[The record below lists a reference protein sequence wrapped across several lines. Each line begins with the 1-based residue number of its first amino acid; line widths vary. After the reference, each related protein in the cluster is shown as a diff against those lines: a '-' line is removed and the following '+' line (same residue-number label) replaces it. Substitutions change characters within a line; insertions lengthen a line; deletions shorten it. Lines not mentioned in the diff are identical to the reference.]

1 MKLVYAVGERAIT
14 DHHHHHHHPDQSDI
28 SLLKKS
34 FFLIAGF
41 MVIELVAG
49 LMTNALVLIAD
60 AGHMFLD
67 AAALGLA
74 WWSAAMSQK
83 GDDAKLSYGYHR
95 MQVLAAFINGLTL
108 VALAIWITAESF
120 LRLASPEPI
129 LPLPTLAVGLIG
141 LAINFIAYRWLH
153 GSHDNLNVKSAALHV
168 LGDLLGS
175 VAAVLASLAVLFF
188 GWLYIDPILTLLIA
202 FILFRGAFGVL
213 KDSVM
218 ILLEGVPPGVDINE
232 IKTKLIENCLPV
244 VDVHHVHAWSLTS
257 NRPMVTLHAQ
267 INDNDQ
273 AAIAI
278 ESIKAVLKHEFRV
291 DHSTIQIE
299 LEKCPDNEGTHDH
312 A

>member
-1 MKLVYAVGERAIT
+1 
-14 DHHHHHHHPDQSDI
+14 
-28 SLLKKS
+28 
-34 FFLIAGF
+34 

-74 WWSAAMSQK
+74 WWSAAMSRK
-83 GDDAKLSYGYHR
+83 GDDEKLSYGYHR

-108 VALAIWITAESF
+108 VALAIWITVESF
-120 LRLASPEPI
+120 MRLASPEPI
-129 LPLPTLAVGLIG
+129 LPLPALVVGLIG
-141 LAINFIAYRWLH
+141 LAVNFIAYRWLH
-153 GSHDNLNVKSAALHV
+153 GSHDNLNVKSAAMHV

-175 VAAVLASLAVLFF
+175 VAAIIAGLSVLFF

-232 IKTKLIENCLPV
+232 IKTKLIENCLSV

-273 AAIAI
+273 AAGAI
-278 ESIKAVLKHEFRV
+278 ESIKNILKREFQV

-299 LEKCPDNEGTHDH
+299 LEKCPDSQGSHDH
-312 A
+312 

>member
-1 MKLVYAVGERAIT
+1 VLRKA
-14 DHHHHHHHPDQSDI
+14 
-28 SLLKKS
+28 

-49 LMTNALVLIAD
+49 IMTNALVLIAD

-83 GDDAKLSYGYHR
+83 GDDEKLSYGYHR
-95 MQVLAAFINGLTL
+95 MQVLAAFINGVTL
-108 VALAIWITAESF
+108 VALAIWITVESF

-129 LPLPTLAVGLIG
+129 LPLPALVVGLIG
-141 LAINFIAYRWLH
+141 LAVNLIAYRWLH
-153 GSHDNLNVKSAALHV
+153 ESHDNLNVKSAALHV

-175 VAAVLASLAVLFF
+175 VAAIIASLSVLFF

-213 KDSVM
+213 KDSVL

-232 IKTKLIENCLPV
+232 IKTKLIENCLSV

-267 INDNDQ
+267 IDDNDQ
-273 AAIAI
+273 AARTI
-278 ESIKAVLKHEFRV
+278 ESIKNVLKKEFQV

-299 LEKCPDNEGTHDH
+299 LEKCPDSQGNHDH
-312 A
+312 